1 MNDAP
6 ETVSIRKQR
15 WFYGGLLIAAV
26 NPILSG
32 LIVGILMMLEQNMR
46 KEGRIIT
53 AFSIIW
59 GLIVLLLVAKYGPAF
74 KP

>member
-1 MNDAP
+1 MGDTP
-6 ETVSIRKQR
+6 EIVSVRKNR
-15 WFYGGLLIAAV
+15 WFYGGLLVAAV

-32 LIVGILMMLEQNMR
+32 LIVGVLMMMEPSMR

-59 GLIVLLLVAKYGPAF
+59 GLVVLLLVAKYGPALQ
-74 KP
+74 P